1 MLAPIVLPA
10 GELVLLT
17 PIPLVDPFCNLAI
30 FHISSA
36 DSDFLSPPIAPF
48 VAGCSAN
55 ASSPLTLCPDWAD
68 WRLLPS
74 TTSLTARKARVEKG
88 RAGWGAGVEGSL
100 EAAVEWEVLRLLV
113 ERRDSSR
120 GAIFRRIGLRGVFN
134 AQFRED
140 TINTLYIASG
150 VKY

>member
-1 MLAPIVLPA
+1 MLAPVVLPA

-30 FHISSA
+30 FQISSA

-48 VAGCSAN
+48 VADCSTSS
-55 ASSPLTLCPDWAD
+55 SSPLALDVDWG
-68 WRLLPS
+68 LLPS

-88 RAGWGAGVEGSL
+88 RAGWGAGDDGSFEGVVE
-100 EAAVEWEVLRLLV
+100 VEVLRLLV
-113 ERRDSSR
+113 ERGGSSR
-120 GAIFRRIGLRGVFN
+120 DTIVRESSLRGVIRYTTSRRDN
-134 AQFRED
+134 HYTD
-140 TINTLYIASG
+140 IASD